1 MENEVLKLLD
11 LKSYENAEGNKIYYA
26 VVYSSFEILERA
38 YLSLENYTYL
48 LNHIKDTK
56 RQLLVLRE
64 YLLLKTFEA
73 SVSLI

>member
-48 LNHIKDTK
+48 LNHIKDTDASKVFK
-56 RQLLVLRE
+56 RRYSRKTNNWRLV
-64 YLLLKTFEA
+64 YIK
-73 SVSLI
+73 